1 MCGCDEGSSREG
13 PHYSP
18 SSDVCLP
25 CWEGFEINIMR
36 TKHDRRH
43 DFQHVFN
50 ICNVVNIHYLT

>member
-1 MCGCDEGSSREG
+1 
-13 PHYSP
+13 
-18 SSDVCLP
+18 
-25 CWEGFEINIMR
+25 MR